1 MDRELKQGKLRPVY
15 FIVGE
20 EHYLSHGA
28 MAAIKEAAGV
38 GGGDAPSLRS
48 FSAREARP
56 DEVLGALRNVS
67 LLGGRPVA
75 IVSDGESLTKQKKS
89 AMAEAL
95 AEYIERPVAS
105 ATLVVMAEKMDGR
118 SRLMQAAAKSGAI
131 VECKRLYDDKLPSWV
146 GMQVRRCGRQIS
158 MEAARFLA
166 DMVGNDL
173 GQIAGSI
180 DRIILYI
187 GERKVIELADV
198 EEAVADTHQRD
209 VFDLT
214 DAVGRKQL
222 SRALSYLHNLIQN
235 GQPPPLI
242 LHMLARH
249 FRILAKAKEIAGRAA
264 DKGEMARYMG
274 VNPYFA
280 GGYIE
285 QSKNFS
291 RSEIRGSFAIL
302 HRCDREVKSS
312 RLPRE
317 RIIERA
323 IVALTEKKGAT

>member
-1 MDRELKQGKLRPVY
+1 
-15 FIVGE
+15 
-20 EHYLSHGA
+20 
-28 MAAIKEAAGV
+28 
-38 GGGDAPSLRS
+38 
-48 FSAREARP
+48 
-56 DEVLGALRNVS
+56 
-67 LLGGRPVA
+67 
-75 IVSDGESLTKQKKS
+75 
-89 AMAEAL
+89 
-95 AEYIERPVAS
+95 
-105 ATLVVMAEKMDGR
+105 
-118 SRLMQAAAKSGAI
+118 
-131 VECKRLYDDKLPSWV
+131 
-146 GMQVRRCGRQIS
+146 
-158 MEAARFLA
+158 
-166 DMVGNDL
+166 
-173 GQIAGSI
+173 
-180 DRIILYI
+180 
-187 GERKVIELADV
+187 V

-264 DKGEMARYMG
+264 DRGEMARYMG

-291 RSEIRGSFAIL
+291 KSEIRGSFAIL

-323 IVALTEKKGAT
+323 IIALTEKKGAA